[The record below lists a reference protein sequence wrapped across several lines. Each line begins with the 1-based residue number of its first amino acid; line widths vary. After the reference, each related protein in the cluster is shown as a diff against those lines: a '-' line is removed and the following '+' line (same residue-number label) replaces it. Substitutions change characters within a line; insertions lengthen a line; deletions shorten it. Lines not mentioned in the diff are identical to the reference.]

1 MNNKLKISIITPTNN
16 SAITIS
22 ENLNSIFKQSYTNWE
37 LIIVDNLSTD
47 RTLSIIKKK
56 NKKKV
61 KILSEK
67 DNGIY
72 DAINKG
78 IKLASGDIISILHS
92 DDFYYNSSVL
102 LNVVN
107 TFNQSKVDSVY
118 GNLIYVKKHNINKI
132 LRFWRSRQFEKGDFY
147 KGWSPAHPSFFVKKI
162 LYKKIGLYKINLGNS
177 SDFELMYRYLEKHN
191 IKSKYINKTF
201 VTMRYGGSSN
211 KSLFNIFNQNLT
223 IINILNIKY
232 KPIKLITFMYAKIVN
247 RLMQFIKR
255 PG

>member
-1 MNNKLKISIITPTNN
+1 
-16 SAITIS
+16 
-22 ENLNSIFKQSYTNWE
+22 
-37 LIIVDNLSTD
+37 
-47 RTLSIIKKK
+47 
-56 NKKKV
+56 
-61 KILSEK
+61 
-67 DNGIY
+67 
-72 DAINKG
+72 
-78 IKLASGDIISILHS
+78 
-92 DDFYYNSSVL
+92 
-102 LNVVN
+102 
-107 TFNQSKVDSVY
+107 VDSVY